1 MIFQKYLL
9 PLRSYL
15 FMGDMKD
22 AFIIPLNGLKQGRT
36 RFSWKA
42 GAEFFRN
49 FDNKDIKD
57 AEILVDVEVEKS
69 GTYLGIDA
77 VVSGN
82 LTVACDRCG
91 ADVSLPVRSRIS
103 QSIKFGTEPVSGE
116 EIVVSEEDERET
128 VYLPEDGGELDM
140 SQTVYDFACL
150 ALPMKKVHP
159 DGECDPVALRF
170 LSGEDFVPEERNED
184 KAESPFAVLKG
195 LFDEENGR

>member
-77 VVSGN
+77 EVSGN
-82 LTVACDRCG
+82 LTVACDRCV

-195 LFDEENGR
+195 LFDEENGL

>member
-22 AFIIPLNGLKQGRT
+22 AFIIPLNGLTQGRT

-57 AEILVDVEVEKS
+57 AEILVDMEVEKS

-103 QSIKFGTEPVSGE
+103 QSIKFGAEPVSGE

-195 LFDEENGR
+195 LFDEENGL

>member
-1 MIFQKYLL
+1 MIFQNYLL

-103 QSIKFGTEPVSGE
+103 QSIKFGAEPVSGE

-170 LSGEDFVPEERNED
+170 LSGEDFVPQERNED

-195 LFDEENGR
+195 LFDEENGL

>member
-1 MIFQKYLL
+1 MIFQNYLL

-103 QSIKFGTEPVSGE
+103 QSIKFGAEPVSGE

-170 LSGEDFVPEERNED
+170 LSGEDFVPQERNED

-195 LFDEENGR
+195 LFDE

>member
-1 MIFQKYLL
+1 MIFQNYLL

-195 LFDEENGR
+195 LFDEENGL

>member
-195 LFDEENGR
+195 LFDE

>member
-42 GAEFFRN
+42 GAEFFGN

-77 VVSGN
+77 EVSGN
-82 LTVACDRCG
+82 LTVPCDRCG

-103 QSIKFGTEPVSGE
+103 QSIKFGAEPVSGE

-170 LSGEDFVPEERNED
+170 LSGEDFVPQERNED

-195 LFDEENGR
+195 LFDEENGL

>member
-116 EIVVSEEDERET
+116 EIVVSEEDEKET

-195 LFDEENGR
+195 LFDEENGL

>member
-170 LSGEDFVPEERNED
+170 LSGEDFVPEERTED

-195 LFDEENGR
+195 LFDEENGL

>member
-195 LFDEENGR
+195 LFDEENGL

>member
-1 MIFQKYLL
+1 MIFQNYLL

-77 VVSGN
+77 EVSGN
-82 LTVACDRCG
+82 LTVVCDRCG

-103 QSIKFGTEPVSGE
+103 QSIKFGAEPVSGE

-170 LSGEDFVPEERNED
+170 LSGEDFVPQERNED

-195 LFDEENGR
+195 LFDE

>member
-103 QSIKFGTEPVSGE
+103 QSIKFGAEPVSGE

-195 LFDEENGR
+195 LFDEENGL

>member
-103 QSIKFGTEPVSGE
+103 QSIKFGAEPVSGE

-170 LSGEDFVPEERNED
+170 LSGEDFVPQERNED

-195 LFDEENGR
+195 LFDEENGL

>member
-1 MIFQKYLL
+1 MIFQNYLL

-69 GTYLGIDA
+69 STYLGIDA
-77 VVSGN
+77 EVSGN

-195 LFDEENGR
+195 LFDEENGL

>member
-103 QSIKFGTEPVSGE
+103 QSIKFGAEPVSGE
-116 EIVVSEEDERET
+116 DIVVSEEDERET

-195 LFDEENGR
+195 LFDEENGL

>member
-1 MIFQKYLL
+1 MIFQNYLL

-170 LSGEDFVPEERNED
+170 LSGEDFVPQERNED

-195 LFDEENGR
+195 LFDEENGL

>member
-1 MIFQKYLL
+1 MIFQNSLL

-103 QSIKFGTEPVSGE
+103 QSIKFGAEPVSGE

-195 LFDEENGR
+195 LFDEENGL

>member
-103 QSIKFGTEPVSGE
+103 QSIKFGTEPVRGE

-195 LFDEENGR
+195 LFDEENGL

>member
-77 VVSGN
+77 VVSVN

-195 LFDEENGR
+195 LFDEENGL

>member
-1 MIFQKYLL
+1 
-9 PLRSYL
+9 
-15 FMGDMKD
+15 MGDMKD
-22 AFIIPLNGLKQGRT
+22 DFIIPLNGLKQGKT

-42 GAEFFRN
+42 GAEFFRQ

-77 VVSGN
+77 EVSGN

-91 ADVSLPVRSRIS
+91 DDVSLPIRTAIS
-103 QSIKFGTEPVSGE
+103 QSVKFGAEPVSGE
-116 EIVVSEEDERET
+116 EVVVSAEDERET
-128 VYLPEDGGELDM
+128 VYLPEDGDELDM

-159 DGECDPVALRF
+159 DGECDPVTLRF
-170 LSGEDFVPEERNED
+170 LSGEDFVPQERNED

-195 LFDEENGR
+195 LFDE

>member
-1 MIFQKYLL
+1 MIFQNYLL

-128 VYLPEDGGELDM
+128 FYLPEDGGELDM

-195 LFDEENGR
+195 LFDEENGL

>member
-1 MIFQKYLL
+1 MIFQNYLL

-77 VVSGN
+77 EVSGN
-82 LTVACDRCG
+82 LTVPCDRCG

-103 QSIKFGTEPVSGE
+103 QSIKFGAEPVSGE

-170 LSGEDFVPEERNED
+170 LSGEDFVPQERNED

-195 LFDEENGR
+195 LFDEENGL

>member
-170 LSGEDFVPEERNED
+170 LSGEDFVPQERNED

-195 LFDEENGR
+195 LFDEENGL

>member
-77 VVSGN
+77 VVSRN

-195 LFDEENGR
+195 LFDEENGL

>member
-77 VVSGN
+77 EVSGN

-91 ADVSLPVRSRIS
+91 VDVSLPVRSRIS

-195 LFDEENGR
+195 LFDEENGL

>member
-1 MIFQKYLL
+1 MIFQNYLL

-170 LSGEDFVPEERNED
+170 LSGENFVPEERNED

-195 LFDEENGR
+195 LFDEENGL

>member
-1 MIFQKYLL
+1 MIFQNYLL

-77 VVSGN
+77 KVSGN

-170 LSGEDFVPEERNED
+170 LSGEDFVPQERNED

-195 LFDEENGR
+195 LFDEENGL

>member
-1 MIFQKYLL
+1 MIFQNYLL

-22 AFIIPLNGLKQGRT
+22 ALIIPLNGLKQGRT

-77 VVSGN
+77 EVSGN

-195 LFDEENGR
+195 LFDEENGL

>member
-1 MIFQKYLL
+1 
-9 PLRSYL
+9 
-15 FMGDMKD
+15 MGDMKD

-82 LTVACDRCG
+82 LTVACDSCG

-103 QSIKFGTEPVSGE
+103 QSIKFGAEPVSGE

-195 LFDEENGR
+195 LFDEENGL

>member
-1 MIFQKYLL
+1 MIFKKYLL

-22 AFIIPLNGLKQGRT
+22 DFIIPLNGLKQGKT

-195 LFDEENGR
+195 LFDEENGL

>member
-91 ADVSLPVRSRIS
+91 ADVSLPVRSWIS

-195 LFDEENGR
+195 LFDEENGL

>member
-82 LTVACDRCG
+82 LTVACDRYG

-195 LFDEENGR
+195 LFDEENGL

>member
-1 MIFQKYLL
+1 MIFQNYLL

-77 VVSGN
+77 EVSGN

-116 EIVVSEEDERET
+116 EIVVSEEVERET

-170 LSGEDFVPEERNED
+170 LSGEDFVPQERNED

-195 LFDEENGR
+195 LFDEENGL

>member
-1 MIFQKYLL
+1 MIFQNYLL

-103 QSIKFGTEPVSGE
+103 QSIKFGAEPVSGE

-195 LFDEENGR
+195 LFDEENGL

>member
-1 MIFQKYLL
+1 MIFKKYLL

-195 LFDEENGR
+195 LFDEENGL

>member
-103 QSIKFGTEPVSGE
+103 QSIKFGAEPVSGE

>member
-22 AFIIPLNGLKQGRT
+22 AFIIPLNGLKKGRT

-195 LFDEENGR
+195 LFDEENGL